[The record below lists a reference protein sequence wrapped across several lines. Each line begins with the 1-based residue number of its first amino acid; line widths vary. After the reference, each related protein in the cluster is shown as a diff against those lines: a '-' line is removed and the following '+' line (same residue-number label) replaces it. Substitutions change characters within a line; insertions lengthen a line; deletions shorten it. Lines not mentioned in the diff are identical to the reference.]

1 MELRRPERISAVKR
15 GCSRQPLSAHQPNVE
30 RGYRASPQSAFE
42 VSGHELVRSYVP
54 DSPDVRPSKRMWAE
68 SGKLGKQ
75 PARNTAS
82 ATHSGVARANDG
94 NFTSTST
101 PLQK

>member
-1 MELRRPERISAVKR
+1 MVCAFCCPRLEARWCSSDSQRISAMELRRPERISAVKR

-54 DSPDVRPSKRMWAE
+54 DSPDVRPSKRM
-68 SGKLGKQ
+68 
-75 PARNTAS
+75 
-82 ATHSGVARANDG
+82 
-94 NFTSTST
+94 
-101 PLQK
+101 